1 MIWLDIEFI
10 SEICIGQGRISRQ
23 HMSLTIYWE
32 YFRYN
37 IPPSPNVFTTLYTIH
52 FTDIRNLHN
61 IQELILHI
69 DAFLNPFNI
78 SDLAVHLNIDIH
90 LKHNSIDIRHIIV
103 LINQVMYCV
112 PDVFSSSSVLSHLF
126 IQEMYQESWRIY
138 FYFCVQHK
146 IWWGLDV
153 GRRVKI
159 IWS

>member
-10 SEICIGQGRISRQ
+10 SEICIGQDRISRQ
-23 HMSLTIYWE
+23 HMSRTIYWE

-37 IPPSPNVFTTLYTIH
+37 IPAGPDVFTTLYTLQTSAI
-52 FTDIRNLHN
+52 FTTFRSWYC
-61 IQELILHI
+61 ILMP
-69 DAFLNPFNI
+69 FLTL
-78 SDLAVHLNIDIH
+78 STYQTLLMSTWHWHL
-90 LKHNSIDIRHIIV
+90 LETWHNSIYKIIF

-112 PDVFSSSSVLSHLF
+112 LDVFSSSSVLSHLF

-138 FYFCVQHK
+138 FLLQCPTQNMVR
-146 IWWGLDV
+146 V